1 MKPKIAVYWTGS
13 CGGCDVSF
21 LELGEAIV
29 DILSQ
34 VEIAFWP
41 ALTDIKRAG
50 LERMPQGY
58 IDAALING
66 VIRTEENVELV
77 RLLRE
82 KSKLV
87 VAYGAC
93 AHLGGVPSL
102 ANLSSREELI
112 REVLGEGWRPGPPEL
127 GEGGDAPP
135 ELLPRALPLSQVIQ
149 VDYTVPGCPPPA
161 GLIGGFFNVLLSGE
175 LPEPGH
181 VFAEVKALCEECPR
195 TREERVLTRIVR
207 PHEVLPDPE
216 VCLLDQGIICLGPV
230 TRGGC
235 GAACPQAGMPCTGCL
250 GPTPKAGD
258 PGLAMISAL
267 ASLVRAGEEGEA
279 AIPKEDEILDAL
291 VDPIGTLYK
300 YGVPTFCSLSPGRER
315 ARVRGKSSPFPI
327 PSRRGRGDKKGG
339 AA

>member
-1 MKPKIAVYWTGS
+1 M
-13 CGGCDVSF
+13 SF
-21 LELGEAIV
+21 LEVGEAIV
-29 DILSQ
+29 EVLSQ

-41 ALTDIKRAG
+41 ALADAKRADVVA
-50 LERMPQGY
+50 MPAGY
-58 IDAALING
+58 IDVALING
-66 VIRTEENVELV
+66 TIRTEENVEMV
-77 RLLRE
+77 KLLRE

-102 ANLSSREELI
+102 ANLSSREELL
-112 REVLGEGWRPGPPEL
+112 REVFGEGWSLGPPP
-127 GEGGDAPP
+127 GAPAADAPP
-135 ELLPRALPLSQVIQ
+135 DLLPKALPLSQVVQ

-161 GLIGGFFNVLLSGE
+161 GLIGEFFNVFLAGE
-175 LPEPGH
+175 MPAPGY
-181 VFAEVKALCEECPR
+181 VFAKVKALCEECPR

-207 PHEVLPDPE
+207 PYELLPDPDA
-216 VCLLDQGIICLGPV
+216 CLLDQGIICLGPV

-235 GAACPQAGMPCTGCL
+235 DAACPQAGMPCTGCL

-279 AIPKEDEILDAL
+279 AIPKEDEILDKL

-300 YGVPTFCSLSPGRER
+300 YDVSFDLPASPSRKAEER
-315 ARVRGKSSPFPI
+315 APRG
-327 PSRRGRGDKKGG
+327 KGG
-339 AA
+339 AR